1 VNNCSAVGLHLCQSG
16 KEGPRNTR
24 LCNLVAPSKE
34 LPKKGF
40 EGEAERHLTGK
51 ETESWE
57 LIYFKLYKSQLPLVK
72 KALETAG
79 LMLGTDKSWG
89 LLPGDDQRGYE
100 FGPADGRSEHPSPTA
115 NTSVRL
121 TFRVNGYRRN
131 PMSVAAP

>member
-1 VNNCSAVGLHLCQSG
+1 VARKDRETLDCATWLH
-16 KEGPRNTR
+16 KAR
-24 LCNLVAPSKE
+24 E

-57 LIYFKLYKSQLPLVK
+57 LIYFKLYKSRLPLVK

-89 LLPGDDQRGYE
+89 LLPGDDQRGYK
-100 FGPADGRSEHPSPTA
+100 FGRAEGRSEHPSPTA
-115 NTSVRL
+115 NTSLLL

>member
-1 VNNCSAVGLHLCQSG
+1 MNNCSAVGLHLCQSG

-57 LIYFKLYKSQLPLVK
+57 LIYSTLYKSPLPLVK
-72 KALETAG
+72 KVLETAG
-79 LMLGTDKSWG
+79 LMLGTDKARDHCLKMIS
-89 LLPGDDQRGYE
+89 
-100 FGPADGRSEHPSPTA
+100 AAISSAVPTA
-115 NTSVRL
+115 DPSIRH
-121 TFRVNGYRRN
+121 RVPIRPYY
-131 PMSVAAP
+131 